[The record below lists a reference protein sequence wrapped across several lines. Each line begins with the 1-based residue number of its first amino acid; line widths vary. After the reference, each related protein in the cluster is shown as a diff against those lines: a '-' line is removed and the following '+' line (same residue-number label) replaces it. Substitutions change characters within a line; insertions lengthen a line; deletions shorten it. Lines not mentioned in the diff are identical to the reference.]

1 METSGPTKVL
11 KSGVD
16 ECVDVGDDK
25 IEFDADSNSQPSNV
39 SELCERELGVPTA
52 VDDIDDDWVLTYR
65 LLAIGRHILRFFNTG
80 GDCSGYVVSSTFSPS
95 LKSSIR

>member
-1 METSGPTKVL
+1 METFGPTKVL

-16 ECVDVGDDK
+16 ECVDVRDDK
-25 IEFDADSNSQPSNV
+25 IEVDADSDSQPSNV
-39 SELCERELGVPTA
+39 SELCKGELGVPTA

-65 LLAIGRHILRFFNTG
+65 LIAVGRHILRFFNTG
-80 GDCSGYVVSSTFSPS
+80 GDCNGWVVSSTFSPS